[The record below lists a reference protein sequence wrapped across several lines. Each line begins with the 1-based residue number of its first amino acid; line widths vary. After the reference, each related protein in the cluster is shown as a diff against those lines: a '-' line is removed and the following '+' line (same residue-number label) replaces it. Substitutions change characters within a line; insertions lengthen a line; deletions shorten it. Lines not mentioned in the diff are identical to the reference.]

1 MPGFVAESSIV
12 RRIWSRS
19 ETVLFIFAGAA
30 AEFALNKAV
39 DWLYFTGRLP
49 ADPLGRLFSTV
60 QYARRIVFAPEEKAL
75 AAIDQ
80 ITKIHQAVEEAR
92 GSVIPDWAYRDV
104 LYLLIHYSIASY
116 ELLERKM
123 TDAEKEELYIVFLRI
138 GRRMGLAAL
147 PPSFAEWL
155 PSRGEHLRRDLA
167 HSAWTD
173 DLYRQ
178 YRKHLGAFRYF
189 LVKQL
194 QSVLVPEPVRE
205 MLSLR
210 KPSLLIR
217 ASVPLYKACYAVGL
231 DKLIKAILLPDQYK
245 ADVAALDVKPAG

>member
-1 MPGFVAESSIV
+1 MRGFVANDSIV

-60 QYARRIVFAPEEKAL
+60 QYARRIVFAPEDKAL

-80 ITKIHQAVEEAR
+80 ITKIHKAVEEAR

-104 LYLLIHYSIASY
+104 LYLLIHYSVVSF
-116 ELLERKM
+116 ELMERKL
-123 TDAEKEELYIVFLRI
+123 TAAEKDELYTVFLRI
-138 GRRMGLAAL
+138 GQRMGLSAL
-147 PPSFAEWL
+147 PATFEEWL
-155 PSRGEHLRRDLA
+155 PSREEHLRQDLA
-167 HSAWTD
+167 HSQWTD
-173 DLYRQ
+173 DLYQQ

-189 LVKQL
+189 LVRQL
-194 QSVLVPEPVRE
+194 QGVLVPELVRE
-205 MLSLR
+205 MLGLKRSLF
-210 KPSLLIR
+210 IR
-217 ASVPLYKACYAVGL
+217 ASVPLYRLCYKVGL
-231 DKLIKAILLPDQYK
+231 DRPIKAVLLPEEYK
-245 ADVAALDVKPAG
+245 EQVAALDVAPRTA

>member
-1 MPGFVAESSIV
+1 MAGFVSENSIV
-12 RRIWSRS
+12 RTIWSRS

-80 ITKIHQAVEEAR
+80 ITKIHKSVEAAR

-116 ELLERKM
+116 ELLERRM
-123 TDAEKEELYIVFLRI
+123 TDAEKEELYTVFLRI
-138 GRRMGLAAL
+138 GTRMGLPGL
-147 PPSFAEWL
+147 PPDFAAWV
-155 PSRGEHLRRDLA
+155 PSREAHLRSDLA
-167 HSAWTD
+167 RSAWTD
-173 DLYRQ
+173 DLYLQ

-189 LVKQL
+189 LVRQL
-194 QSVLVPEPVRE
+194 QAVLVPEVARQ
-205 MLSLR
+205 MLGLQ
-210 KPSLLIR
+210 PSLLIR
-217 ASVPLYKACYAVGL
+217 GSVPLYKICYRIGL
-231 DKLIKAILLPDQYK
+231 DKVIKAVLLPAKYK
-245 ADVAALDVKPAG
+245 QQVAALDVPAAN